1 MENILYSWYLRR
13 VENSKILETY
23 DDYNDEND
31 GVLPERLA
39 ITNQTTIQVKLPEI
53 ARRSSGIQPK
63 KCFIQFLLL
72 IKIFSKKS
80 SNFFIKIIT
89 IME

>member
-39 ITNQTTIQVKLPEI
+39 ITNQTTIQVKLPDI
-53 ARRSSGIQPK
+53 ARRSSGIQAK
-63 KCFIQFLLL
+63 KCFF
-72 IKIFSKKS
+72 
-80 SNFFIKIIT
+80 NFCY
-89 IME
+89 